1 MHRLLRANVKSA
13 AAAIRKPSPILT
25 AVLCR
30 RTSPTLERFNLRGWE
45 QHTRLGARTTYLNRE
60 RSGIIL
66 PGGFAAHFHYG
77 PEGLTLA
84 AGYFVNMCRSIRR
97 KVSKN
102 ADGHG
107 YCELLIWFPRQEP
120 LHARTSTV

>member
-1 MHRLLRANVKSA
+1 MTSSVLITIGTAIVDRRLCSN
-13 AAAIRKPSPILT
+13 P
-25 AVLCR
+25 
-30 RTSPTLERFNLRGWE
+30 EEQRGWE

-66 PGGFAAHFHYG
+66 PGGFAAHFNYG

-84 AGYFVNMCRSIRR
+84 AGYFVNMYRSIRR
-97 KVSKN
+97 KVSED

-107 YCELLIWFPRQEP
+107 Y
-120 LHARTSTV
+120 